1 MCVEVFEVKRGILE
15 NQIKFGEG
23 VLENQMNLVRS
34 GKLIGKNHGN
44 YVKWFCNENFYFLD
58 KNW

>member
-44 YVKWFCNENFYFLD
+44 YVK
-58 KNW
+58 